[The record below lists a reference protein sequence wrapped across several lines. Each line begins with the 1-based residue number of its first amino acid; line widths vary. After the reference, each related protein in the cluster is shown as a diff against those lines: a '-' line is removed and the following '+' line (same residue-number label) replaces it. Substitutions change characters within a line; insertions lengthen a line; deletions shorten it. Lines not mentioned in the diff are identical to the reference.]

1 MKPEKEIPPMK
12 SKTENLTKIVQNLGL
27 QFFAQHY
34 EDLAQDA
41 ARTQLG
47 HVEYLRRLAEG
58 EAAMRYERS
67 VQRRTKAAHLPVL
80 KTLEQFDWSWPKKIN
95 RPQVQELFRLRFIE
109 QNSNVVFIGGV
120 GLGKTHLALALAYSA
135 CLNNTPTL
143 YVPAVE
149 IVNTLSAAQATNNL
163 AKAIKVYVTP
173 RLLVIDEL
181 GYLPMDKRGADLI
194 FQVISARYERGA
206 TLITT
211 NTIYKQWARI
221 FNNDA
226 TLTTA
231 ILDRLVHHCETI
243 TIEGKS
249 YRMKDNQESGGN
261 D

>member
-1 MKPEKEIPPMK
+1 MKPKPEDLTEILCRL
-12 SKTENLTKIVQNLGL
+12 SLTTI
-27 QFFAQHY
+27 AQHY
-34 EDLAQDA
+34 EDLGREA
-41 ARTQLG
+41 ARDGLS
-47 HVEYLRRLAEG
+47 HVEYLRRLTEA
-58 EAAMRYERS
+58 EAAARYERS
-67 VQRRTKAAHLPVL
+67 VHRRTQAARLPVL

-95 RPQVQELFRLRFIE
+95 RAQVQDLFRQRFVE
-109 QNSNVVFIGGV
+109 QNTNVVFIGGV
-120 GLGKTHLALALAYSA
+120 GLGKTHLAIALAYSA

-143 YVPAVE
+143 FAPAVE

-163 AKAIKVYVTP
+163 AKALKAYVTP

-206 TLITT
+206 TIITT
-211 NTIYKQWARI
+211 NTVYKQWARI

-243 TIEGKS
+243 TVEGKS
-249 YRMKDNQESGGN
+249 YRMKDKPDSGGN
-261 D
+261 A